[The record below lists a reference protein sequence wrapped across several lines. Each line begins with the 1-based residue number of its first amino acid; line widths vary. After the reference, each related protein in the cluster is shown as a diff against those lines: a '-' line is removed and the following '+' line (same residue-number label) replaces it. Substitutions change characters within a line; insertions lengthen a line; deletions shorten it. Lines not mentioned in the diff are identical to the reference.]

1 MKQKNNSAS
10 ILICT
15 VVALIATTAA
25 VAGKIT
31 PFITHTFTYCESIV
45 KTLSWQMPPWIVY
58 SLIIMGVSLLFV
70 SLAKCAMVLF
80 HSVLL
85 KKKTIAYSFSNE
97 QNSLLKKLA
106 IEKQMVILDEPAP
119 SAFCFGIFRPKIYI
133 SNSLISL
140 LSLEELETILVH
152 EKYHLDHYDTLIMLA
167 IYSVRHFFPFF
178 PLLQDLIS
186 NYRIER
192 EIRADQAAISVRG
205 EKDSLIS
212 VLKKLLQYDSSI
224 YAFAPALADEETLD
238 ARIHALIHADYHLGT
253 FRPDRIIFS
262 VLSILVFS
270 LICFIPVQA
279 SEQPG
284 RNAAMMKCYV
294 TNDVVSIP
302 QMNRSVPFSPAR

>member
-1 MKQKNNSAS
+1 
-10 ILICT
+10 
-15 VVALIATTAA
+15 
-25 VAGKIT
+25 
-31 PFITHTFTYCESIV
+31 
-45 KTLSWQMPPWIVY
+45 
-58 SLIIMGVSLLFV
+58 
-70 SLAKCAMVLF
+70 
-80 HSVLL
+80 
-85 KKKTIAYSFSNE
+85 
-97 QNSLLKKLA
+97 
-106 IEKQMVILDEPAP
+106 
-119 SAFCFGIFRPKIYI
+119 
-133 SNSLISL
+133 
-140 LSLEELETILVH
+140 
-152 EKYHLDHYDTLIMLA
+152 
-167 IYSVRHFFPFF
+167 
-178 PLLQDLIS
+178 
-186 NYRIER
+186 
-192 EIRADQAAISVRG
+192 
-205 EKDSLIS
+205 